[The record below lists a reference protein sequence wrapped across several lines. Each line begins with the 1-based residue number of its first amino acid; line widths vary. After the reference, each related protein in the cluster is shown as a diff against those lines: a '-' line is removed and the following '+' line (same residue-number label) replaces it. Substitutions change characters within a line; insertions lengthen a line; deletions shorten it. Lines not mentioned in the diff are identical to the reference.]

1 MINKKQH
8 KIQQNKNFNPEKAY
22 QNLLE
27 YYDVIKKE
35 KDDNDNKILLQK
47 IEKLTKGKAVVLEN
61 FSRAL

>member
-47 IEKLTKGKAVVLEN
+47 IEKLTKCKAVVLEN